1 MFLICAVVDLEFI
14 GWKPVNDADGALL
27 DVYSRRSPGVPA
39 DERFVFVSVDDASV
53 NVKSLDI
60 FGGNPD
66 ISAESREVLQQ
77 MMEGWPWDRRVFAR
91 AIERILLAGAALVAL
106 DIEFPDSGPGDDEL
120 ASVIARYPGRIL
132 LASAMTLSKVGR
144 SRQLFEFRAPSD
156 SILPDRLENDP
167 RVALANVWPDED
179 GVVRA
184 IRYRVNVAQLNDY
197 PASLWSDFPD
207 GISLSAR
214 MAEALGAKVPFDY
227 GMHRFRYSYRASES
241 EFFPRP
247 FYQLFV
253 PRLWAKNFAG
263 GADFKG
269 KVVILGASAD
279 RLKDFHTTPI
289 GRLAGPEVHLHQAN
303 SLLHKLFVTE
313 PPRWGRIGLIVL
325 AGILGWLPR
334 LALRRPLFQMS
345 IVILIGVGWYYA
357 GQVLFDRAGFA
368 LPVVLPV
375 SALFLVGLDGLTGTF
390 AYELKLSRQ
399 VRGAFER
406 YVGEGVVTELLNQ
419 PKDYLEAL
427 GGVTRE
433 VTILFSDLRDFTRA
447 TASLDAHA
455 LVTQLN
461 EYFTAMVDCVFQHG
475 GTLDKFMGDA
485 VMAVWGNVRST
496 SARDDA
502 LKAARCAVA
511 MREATARLNAKWR
524 EEGRVQFEL
533 GIGLN
538 HGPVVVGNIGA
549 PSRMDF
555 TVIGDAVNSAWQ
567 LQERSKFHSGDI
579 LVSKSVAELIAPELP
594 TQSLG
599 EIELAGGVLDYYRIG
614 IPVSAAADPSI

>member
-1 MFLICAVVDLEFI
+1 ML
-14 GWKPVNDADGALL
+14 DGYA
-27 DVYSRRSPGVPA
+27 RNSPGVP
-39 DERFVFVSVDDASV
+39 VDDRFAFVAVDDLSV

-66 ISAESREVLQQ
+66 ITEDSRQVLQQ
-77 MMEGWPWDRRVFAR
+77 MMDGWPWNRSVYAR
-91 AIERILLAGAALVAL
+91 GIERILQAGAKLVAL
-106 DIEFPDSGPGDDEL
+106 DIEFPDPGPGDDEL
-120 ASVIARYPGRIL
+120 AAVIARHPGRIL
-132 LASAMTLSKVGR
+132 LASAMTLSKVEQSG
-144 SRQLFEFRAPSD
+144 QFFEFRAPSD
-156 SILPDRLENDP
+156 TILPDREENDP
-167 RVALANVWPDED
+167 RVALVNVWPDED

-184 IRYRVNVAQLNDY
+184 IRYRVNVAQLNNY

-207 GISLSAR
+207 NISLSTR
-214 MAEALGAKVPFDY
+214 MAEALGARVPDDY
-227 GMHRFRYSYRASES
+227 AMHRFRYSHRATES
-241 EFFPRP
+241 EFRARP

-253 PRLWAKNFAG
+253 PRFWAKNFSG
-263 GADFKG
+263 GEALRG
-269 KVVILGASAD
+269 KVVILGASAE
-279 RLKDFHTTPI
+279 RLKDFHNTPL
-289 GRLAGPEVHLHQAN
+289 GRMHGSEVHLHQAN
-303 SLLHKLFVTE
+303 SLLHNLFITE
-313 PPRWGRIGLIVL
+313 PPLWGRIGFIAL
-325 AGILGWLPR
+325 AGIFGWLPR
-334 LALRRPLFQMS
+334 LALRRPVFQLS
-345 IVILIGVGWYYA
+345 VFILIGVGWYYA
-357 GQVLFDRAGFA
+357 GQVLFNRAGFA
-368 LPVVLPV
+368 LPITLPFA
-375 SALFLVGLDGLTGTF
+375 ALFLVGLDGLTGTF

-406 YVGEGVVTELLNQ
+406 YVGEGVVSELLNQ

-433 VTILFSDLRDFTRA
+433 VTILFSDLRNFTRA
-447 TASLDAHA
+447 TASLDAHT

-485 VMAVWGNVRST
+485 VMAVWGNVRSV

-502 LKAARCAVA
+502 TKAARCAVA
-511 MREATARLNAKWR
+511 MREAAARLNARWR

-555 TVIGDAVNSAWQ
+555 TVIGDAVNNAWR
-567 LQERSKFHSGDI
+567 LQERSKFHPGDI

-594 TQSLG
+594 SQSLG
-599 EIELAGGVLDYYRIG
+599 EIELAGGTLDYYRIG
-614 IPVSAAADPSI
+614 IPVAATADPSI